1 MHDFRSSREF
11 IRRLSSCIFYFLVII
26 TRHSLLLLL
35 LERRAKKFAM
45 YSFPFL
51 FNVRRLFHH
60 PFNRSLIIVLSEK
73 ADFLFFSDRN
83 GIAGWINKEFKDSYF
98 LYRA

>member
-1 MHDFRSSREF
+1 
-11 IRRLSSCIFYFLVII
+11 
-26 TRHSLLLLL
+26 
-35 LERRAKKFAM
+35 M

-73 ADFLFFSDRN
+73 ADYSIFLGHDRN